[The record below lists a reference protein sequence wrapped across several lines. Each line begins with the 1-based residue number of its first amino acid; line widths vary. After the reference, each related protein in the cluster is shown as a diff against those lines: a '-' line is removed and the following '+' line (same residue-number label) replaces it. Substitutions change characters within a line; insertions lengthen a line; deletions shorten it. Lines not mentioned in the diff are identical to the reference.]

1 MQPASSTPVAR
12 DTPDA
17 ELAFQI
23 GRGNRA
29 AFEILMRRFNQPL
42 YRAARSIVRDDAEAE
57 DVVQNA
63 YLQAYQA
70 IGSFRGDARLSTW
83 LTRIVVNEAIAS
95 SRKRSRSAD
104 VLHLHTEM
112 EQMNETNNNAAEAH
126 TPERD
131 AMRAQLR
138 QHLERHIDALPE
150 AFRVV
155 FVLRAVQEMSGEE
168 VAACLGIPEAT
179 VRTRFHRARTL
190 LREAL
195 AREVD
200 VACDD
205 AFSFDGAR
213 CDRIVLCT
221 LERLDA
227 LAAGVPNSPVNP

>member
-1 MQPASSTPVAR
+1 MQPASRPTVSR

-17 ELAFQI
+17 ELAFEI
-23 GRGNRA
+23 GQGNRA

-95 SRKRSRSAD
+95 ARKRSRGAD
-104 VLHLHTEM
+104 VLHLHTDM
-112 EQMNETNNNAAEAH
+112 EHMNQTNTHADEAA

-155 FVLRAVQEMSGEE
+155 FVLRAVQELSGEE
-168 VAACLGIPEAT
+168 VAACLDIPEAT
-179 VRTRFHRARTL
+179 VRTRFHRARSQ

-195 AREVD
+195 AREAD
-200 VACDD
+200 LACTD

-213 CDRIVLCT
+213 CDRIVERT
-221 LERLDA
+221 LARLD
-227 LAAGVPNSPVNP
+227 LLNTPVKP